1 MEPRH
6 APILVVIPPPVQYAV
21 SFLAGVVLDRLMP
34 WRPAWM
40 TMEGVHWVGAALAVA
55 GFILAVVSAGGFVL
69 RGTTLNPA
77 GQPAHFIATGAH
89 AWSRNPM
96 YLSLTIICAGIALA
110 LGKAWSLVLV
120 VLPWAAMNWSVIPFE
135 ESRLR
140 KAFGQDYLNYCKTVR
155 RWL

>member
-40 TMEGVHWVGAALAVA
+40 TMEGVHWVGAALAVV
-55 GFILAVVSAGGFVL
+55 GFILAVASAGGFVL

-77 GQPAHFIATGAH
+77 GQPSHLIVKGAH

-96 YLSLTIICAGIALA
+96 YLSLTIIYAGIALA
-110 LGKAWSLVLV
+110 LGKSWPSVFV
-120 VLPWAAMNWSVIPFE
+120 VLPWAAMNWIVIPFE

-140 KAFGQDYLNYCKTVR
+140 KAFGQDYADYCQGVR